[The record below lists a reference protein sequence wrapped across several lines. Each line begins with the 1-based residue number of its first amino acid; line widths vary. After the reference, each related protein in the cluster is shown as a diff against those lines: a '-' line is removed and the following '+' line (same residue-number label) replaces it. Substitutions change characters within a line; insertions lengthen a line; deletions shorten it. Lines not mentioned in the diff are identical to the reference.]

1 MANEPDD
8 YTPIDVL
15 NIMEPGQS
23 ATIDDL
29 LERGK
34 TQRVQILIGTEN
46 PQRLGQIPYAHTRVR
61 ITFKSEEAL
70 RECVRLLRWSDE
82 RLRAL
87 PEQLMLWSWDR
98 SFREGMAIS
107 FGVNW
112 YDRNFF
118 ERRRDAFTEPKHAAY
133 YRRFGAVPEDF
144 DIKHFVQG
152 DPGFDEEVLHHR
164 EPPAGAGIPSTG

>member
-1 MANEPDD
+1 MANEPYD
-8 YTPIDVL
+8 YTPVDVL

-23 ATIDDL
+23 ETIDDL
-29 LERGK
+29 LDRGK

-46 PQRLGQIPYAHTRVR
+46 PQRLRQIPAR
-61 ITFKSEEAL
+61 
-70 RECVRLLRWSDE
+70 
-82 RLRAL
+82 
-87 PEQLMLWSWDR
+87 PEQLILWDWGK

-144 DIKHFVQG
+144 DIKHFVEG
-152 DPGFDEEVLHHR
+152 DPGFDEEVVHHR
-164 EPPAGAGIPSTG
+164 EPPANALIPVSE